1 MIDRDLAVLYGVE
14 TKVLNQAVKRNL
26 DRFPD
31 DFMFSLTKKEQEF
44 LRSQIVT
51 LNDAKDLKPQVINA
65 SNKRGSHTKYL
76 SNVFSEQGV
85 AMLASVL
92 KSEKAV

>member
-1 MIDRDLAVLYGVE
+1 M
-14 TKVLNQAVKRNL
+14 
-26 DRFPD
+26 
-31 DFMFSLTKKEQEF
+31 
-44 LRSQIVT
+44 T

-76 SNVFSEQGV
+76 SNVFSEQGL

-92 KSEKAV
+92 KSDKAVVMSVQIMRAFVAMRKFLKDNAEVLEIGECGAKAVDVRV